1 MKVNKVVEKVK
12 EQRFSMRS
20 KLIVSLSAIA
30 AVLLISCVIS
40 IMEYTRMS
48 DYVSDLVSDD
58 IDAINVANKLAEMSN
73 TYNLSLLAVIGDEIS
88 AEVPDFDDAYFK
100 ENCDKLSSELS
111 SARVSTLA
119 DSVLY
124 SYSAYMLTS
133 FELQNV
139 LVSDFIDSRSW
150 YFERLQPKFQRLQ
163 HDIDVLSDEIYTD
176 LRNNSATFDRG
187 YYRSIIPGLVAAG
200 VGLLLIIML
209 LFFIISGYVNPIY
222 KMLESLNA
230 YRGSDKKYTYQFDG
244 DDQLAEL
251 NAGIT
256 EITQE
261 NAQLRT
267 RVLALRHKTGSGA
280 DAETPAEAGQKE

>member
-1 MKVNKVVEKVK
+1 
-12 EQRFSMRS
+12 
-20 KLIVSLSAIA
+20 
-30 AVLLISCVIS
+30 
-40 IMEYTRMS
+40 
-48 DYVSDLVSDD
+48 
-58 IDAINVANKLAEMSN
+58 
-73 TYNLSLLAVIGDEIS
+73 
-88 AEVPDFDDAYFK
+88 
-100 ENCDKLSSELS
+100 
-111 SARVSTLA
+111 
-119 DSVLY
+119 
-124 SYSAYMLTS
+124 
-133 FELQNV
+133 
-139 LVSDFIDSRSW
+139 
-150 YFERLQPKFQRLQ
+150 
-163 HDIDVLSDEIYTD
+163 
-176 LRNNSATFDRG
+176 
-187 YYRSIIPGLVAAG
+187 
-200 VGLLLIIML
+200 ML

>member
-1 MKVNKVVEKVK
+1 MKINKVVEKVK
-12 EQRFSMRS
+12 KQRFSMRS
-20 KLIVSLSAIA
+20 KLIISLSAIA

-48 DYVSDLVSDD
+48 DYVSDLVGDD

-73 TYNLSLLAVIGDEIS
+73 TYNLSLLAVIGDETS

-100 ENCDKLSSELS
+100 ENCDKLSSELA

-133 FELQNV
+133 FELENV
-139 LVSDFIDSRSW
+139 LISDFIDSRSW
-150 YFERLQPKFQRLQ
+150 YFERLQPRFERLQ
-163 HDIDVLSDEIYTD
+163 SDIDVLSDEIYTD
-176 LRNNSATFDRG
+176 LRKNSASFDRG
-187 YYRSIIPGLVAAG
+187 FYRSIIPGLVAAG

-209 LFFIISGYVNPIY
+209 LFFIMTGYVNPIY
-222 KMLESLNA
+222 KMLASLNA
-230 YRGSDKKYTYQFDG
+230 YRGNGKKYTYQFDG

-251 NAGIT
+251 NEGIA

-261 NAQLRT
+261 NAQFRT
-267 RVLALRHKTGSGA
+267 RLLALRHKAASDDAGDASA
-280 DAETPAEAGQKE
+280 DGKQAE